1 MQCRGAFSA
10 KKHPLEVHYYTTLF
24 QNRSLRIR
32 PINIAQEK
40 TTRRSRYHVTT
51 SVIKTESSRSL
62 AGWLL
67 LLLHHPTRLATAEY
81 PIPRRE
87 GGGKK
92 AKDPTT
98 IIKEEE
104 HSSSSIGGFT
114 FQGKW
119 V

>member
-1 MQCRGAFSA
+1 MQCRGAFST

-32 PINIAQEK
+32 PINIGQEK
-40 TTRRSRYHVTT
+40 TTRTSRYHVTT
-51 SVIKTESSRSL
+51 SVIKTQSSRSL
-62 AGWLL
+62 AA
-67 LLLHHPTRLATAEY
+67 ATSSS
-81 PIPRRE
+81 PDTTSNSRVPNSQKGR
-87 GGGKK
+87 GGGEE

-104 HSSSSIGGFT
+104 HSSNSSIGGFT